1 MIAFSA
7 LFVLFIWRIFCR
19 RRYTAGWM
27 VGGDSD
33 DKAPDHQSQAS
44 TRPGNAQGRRESTE
58 CILVTLPHQEN
69 IELHRVLCGNC
80 GDIYTGALSV

>member
-1 MIAFSA
+1 MHCLYF
-7 LFVLFIWRIFCR
+7 LFGEYFAADDILL
-19 RRYTAGWM
+19 AGWM

-44 TRPGNAQGRRESTE
+44 TRPGNAQGRRERESTE

-69 IELHRVLCGNC
+69 IELHRVQCGNC